1 MQRAAWGMLLSSR
14 LLLPSCGGAYPRL
27 LARQQSA
34 QSPLPRELFLR
45 RRLSSQRTAAGS
57 TLVVIASAA
66 GTSITVVGNTG
77 QGVRLQDLQQQTMS
91 GNDSIPTLTL
101 EQTLEVVK
109 VPPNPTNPG
118 ARVEHLEVTADG
130 LLSDVVATALQLPTW
145 FVLELMRF
153 GAVHYS
159 PIMPPP
165 AAAAR
170 PRMSQ
175 QHLQHVEQ
183 LRAAGLARHGRNPAL
198 QHPKRILRDQA
209 VAAGGYVRV
218 HVHPK
223 RFPAAHRCDW
233 RAAILADMQEYVVVD
248 KLPGVQVGAWVRVPQ
263 AGAVQTADE
272 KVLSVLTHYVRMRE
286 RECVCV
292 CVCVCV
298 CHQGVHRILTI
309 LTNCGA

>member
-1 MQRAAWGMLLSSR
+1 MQLQQGM
-14 LLLPSCGGAYPRL
+14 
-27 LARQQSA
+27 
-34 QSPLPRELFLR
+34 
-45 RRLSSQRTAAGS
+45 AGS
-57 TLVVIASAA
+57 D
-66 GTSITVVGNTG
+66 G
-77 QGVRLQDLQQQTMS
+77 
-91 GNDSIPTLTL
+91 IPALTL

-130 LLSDVVATALQLPTW
+130 QLSDVVATALQLPAW

-159 PIMPPP
+159 PIMPSP

-198 QHPKRILRDQA
+198 QHPKRILQDQE

-223 RFPAAHRCDW
+223 RFPAAHSCDW
-233 RAAILADMQEYVVVD
+233 RAAVLADAREYVVVD
-248 KLPGVQVGAWVRVPQ
+248 KPPGVQVRSVAGQVL
-263 AGAVQTADE
+263 AGARRRQ
-272 KVLSVLTHYVRMRE
+272 
-286 RECVCV
+286 
-292 CVCVCV
+292 
-298 CHQGVHRILTI
+298 
-309 LTNCGA
+309 